1 MNKPELDTFLKSI
14 GLLIANN
21 HIEEVLEIIEQQV
34 NDPNY
39 SRLVQ
44 LAKNGKQNK
53 EPDGSPSQN

>member
-44 LAKNGKQNK
+44 IAKYGEQNK
-53 EPDGSPSQN
+53 GRDSAPSQN